1 MTILWTER
9 DLDIV
14 ETLTRR
20 VRLLNIEQIARI
32 WWPANGGLRV
42 IRRRLQR
49 LIDGRLLHQAIVNAH
64 PPVPVSSP
72 LTVWKPGDDA
82 PDPAVVSAEARNR
95 WTEAAVPTDVYF
107 ASQLGANLFGSTAGR
122 LPDFNH
128 RDHDL
133 LFGDVYAI
141 YRTSRPDEAGLW
153 VGEDALSKAGYR
165 IKDPDAFLVNEYG
178 QRLRVIESTGRYS
191 VRQVESFHEYCVE
204 RDLPYELW

>member
-1 MTILWTER
+1 MTILWTNR

-20 VRLLNIEQIARI
+20 VRLLSIEQIARI
-32 WWPANGGLRV
+32 WWPAADGLRV
-42 IRRRLQR
+42 VRRRLQR
-49 LIDGRLLHQAIVNAH
+49 LIDGRLLDQTMVNAH
-64 PPVPVSSP
+64 PPLPVSSP
-72 LTVWKPGDDA
+72 LTVWMPGDDA
-82 PDPAVVSAEARNR
+82 PDAAAVSAQARSR
-95 WTEAAVPTDVYF
+95 WTEVAVPTDVF
-107 ASQLGANLFGSTAGR
+107 SATRLGANLFGSSGGR

-133 LFGDVYAI
+133 LFGQVYAV
-141 YRTSRPDEAGLW
+141 YRTTRPGEANMW

-165 IKDPDAFLVNEYG
+165 IKDPDAFLVNDCG
-178 QRLRVIESTGRYS
+178 HRLRVIESTGRYS